1 MSGEITACNSKPI
14 LNQQSLKG
22 LSAFG
27 AKIEISA
34 MQMETVTAQILT
46 GPPSNSGQVATMA
59 NTKTKRNQRTVLI
72 PFAPWCALNYY
83 Q

>member
-34 MQMETVTAQILT
+34 MQMETVTAHILT

-59 NTKTKRNQRTVLI
+59 NTKTKTKPKDRSD